1 MRDLGTLSLQCG
13 RRVDSLKWFLDWKFY
28 GQEGFAKRVERYLDL
43 CAYAEEQVRQYPEL
57 EMVVPRESFNVCF
70 RFRAENERQAALLNT
85 KLREQMHKKKEYLVG
100 TGHVNKR
107 FTLRLL
113 ITNLNVGE
121 AEIDTFFQ
129 TVVRTGKELL

>member
-1 MRDLGTLSLQCG
+1 ME
-13 RRVDSLKWFLDWKFY
+13 WKFY

-43 CAYAEEQVRQYPEL
+43 CAYAEEQVRQYSEL

-100 TGHVNKR
+100 TGYVNKR